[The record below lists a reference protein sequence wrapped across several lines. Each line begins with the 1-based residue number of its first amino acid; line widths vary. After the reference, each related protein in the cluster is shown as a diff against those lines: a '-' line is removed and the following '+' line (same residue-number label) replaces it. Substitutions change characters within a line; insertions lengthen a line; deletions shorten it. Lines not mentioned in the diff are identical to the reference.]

1 MEEKRN
7 LQLTNQTHSHSHSIA
22 KMDFSKLNG
31 AEQAHMTKYI
41 EKKQVSLSYS
51 FIQQIDERVL
61 RCKISC
67 TCIHPSS
74 KDVSR
79 NVVMTLLRKHLARKR
94 FVSPPLSSLTDAIQE
109 TCVLNCADKFM
120 KHTERVG
127 ARFAELNGVYL
138 LLFHFSVIEIE

>member
-7 LQLTNQTHSHSHSIA
+7 LQLTNQTHSHSHSLA

-61 RCKISC
+61 
-67 TCIHPSS
+67 
-74 KDVSR
+74 D
-79 NVVMTLLRKHLARKR
+79 
-94 FVSPPLSSLTDAIQE
+94 
-109 TCVLNCADKFM
+109 
-120 KHTERVG
+120 
-127 ARFAELNGVYL
+127 ARFHASVFIPRRKM
-138 LLFHFSVIEIE
+138 FHAML